1 MSYLYK
7 AHCYETTAELHA
19 VVAGDCFYTNGQKI
33 VQCSPTLTGIDMNI
47 YDIAT
52 QTTQTLSIVPAQIEC
67 APVLTDVI
75 DLSWKIAL
83 VLIAGWAVRQLYFA
97 IKTS

>member
-19 VVAGDCFYTNGQKI
+19 VVAGDCFTTDGYKI
-33 VQCSPTLTGIDMNI
+33 VQCVPTVSGVDMSI

-52 QTTQTLSIVPAQIEC
+52 QNTQTLSIIPAQIEC

-75 DLSWKIAL
+75 DLSWKISL
-83 VLIAGWAVRQLYFA
+83 VFLAGWAVRQLYFMV
-97 IKTS
+97 KTS